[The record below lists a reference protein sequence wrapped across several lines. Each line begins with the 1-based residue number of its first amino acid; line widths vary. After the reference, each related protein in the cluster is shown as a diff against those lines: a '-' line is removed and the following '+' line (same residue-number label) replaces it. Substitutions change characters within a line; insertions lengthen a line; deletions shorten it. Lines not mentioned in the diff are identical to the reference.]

1 MRLLCCASFQH
12 AYAGR
17 PDKSDTEEQYAKK
30 KCNHYLNEIAAEY
43 QGGVPHAIAAQHKMY
58 FWRLGRLDEVAEGGE

>member
-1 MRLLCCASFQH
+1 MRLLFQR

-17 PDKSDTEEQYAKK
+17 PDKGDTEEQYAEK

-43 QGGVPHAIAAQHKMY
+43 QGGVPSIIANVHKMY
-58 FWRLGRLDEVAEGGE
+58 FWRLGRLDEVAEGSE